1 MGYFKRK
8 MKNNYLEIK
17 NVDFRIGGKTKVK
30 NASFSIE
37 NEGETLC
44 ILGPSGIGKTTILRT
59 IAGLEKIEKG
69 TIHLNNKLLSSKE
82 KNIEPEDRN
91 VSLAFQD
98 NSLFPHYT
106 VEKNILIGSE
116 RNKEKKKNKLSFKEI
131 IKLLDISKILKKYP
145 HEVSAGEAQRASLAR
160 SLITQPDLLLLDEPL
175 SNVDQSFKEEIQVR
189 LKKILS
195 KLKITTIIVTHDSYE
210 AFYLGTKCG
219 IILDQQL
226 KQFDDPYKVYHFP
239 NSVEVVNF
247 LNRGIL
253 IPAKVTGENTL
264 ESWDLGTIEGNFI
277 KKYPKGSNVQLLLQ
291 PEDLEHDDKSNLK
304 LEVVD
309 RKFRGTNFIYT
320 LKTPSNTL
328 IPVFVHSHHIH
339 QHEVDEKFGIK
350 RPIHIDHIVCF

>member
-1 MGYFKRK
+1 MRDKF
-8 MKNNYLEIK
+8 LEVK
-17 NVDFRIGGKTKVK
+17 GVDFKIGGKTKVE
-30 NASFSIE
+30 NASFVIE

-59 IAGLEKIEKG
+59 IAGLEEIEKG
-69 TIHLNNKLLSSKE
+69 SIKLNGKLISSRDKHV
-82 KNIEPEDRN
+82 EPEYRN

-106 VEKNILIGSE
+106 VEKNILLGSE
-116 RNKEKKKNKLSFKEI
+116 RNKTKQKKKLSFKEI
-131 IKLLDISKILKKYP
+131 IDLLDISKILKKYP
-145 HEVSAGEAQRASLAR
+145 HEISAGEAQRASLAR
-160 SLITQPDLLLLDEPL
+160 SLLTQPDLLLLDEPL

-210 AFYLGTKCG
+210 AFYLGQKCA
-219 IILDQQL
+219 IVLDGQI
-226 KQFDDPYKVYHFP
+226 KQFDDPYNVYHFP

-253 IPAKVTGENTL
+253 IPAKVTGENSL
-264 ESWDLGTIEGNFI
+264 ENEDLGIIKGNFI
-277 KKYPKGSNVQLLLQ
+277 KHYPKGANVQLLLQ

-320 LKTPSNTL
+320 LKTNSNLL
-328 IPVFVHSHHIH
+328 IPVFVHSHHEH
-339 QHEVDEKFGIK
+339 QHEADEKFGIK
-350 RPIHIDHIVCF
+350 RPINIDHIVCF

>member
-1 MGYFKRK
+1 MS
-8 MKNNYLEIK
+8 KNFFEIK
-17 NVDFRIGGKTKVK
+17 NVDFNVGGKTKVK
-30 NASFSIE
+30 NVSFSIE
-37 NEGETLC
+37 NEGDVICL
-44 ILGPSGIGKTTILRT
+44 LGPSGIGKTTILRT
-59 IAGLEKIEKG
+59 IAGLEKIKKG
-69 TIHLNNKLLSSKE
+69 SIKLNGKTISSE
-82 KNIEPEDRN
+82 KNNVEPENRN

-106 VEKNILIGSE
+106 VEKNILLGSE
-116 RNKEKKKNKLSFKEI
+116 RNKEKHKKKLTLKDI
-131 IKLLDISKILKKYP
+131 VDLLDIFHILNKYP
-145 HEVSAGEAQRASLAR
+145 HEISAGEAQRASLAR

-189 LKKILS
+189 LKKILNQ
-195 KLKITTIIVTHDSYE
+195 LKITTIIVTHDSYE
-210 AFYLGTKCG
+210 AFYLGSKCG

-253 IPAKVTGENTL
+253 IPAKVTGKNTL
-264 ESWDLGTIEGNFI
+264 ENWDLGTIEGNFI
-277 KKYPKGSNVQLLLQ
+277 KEYAKGSNVQLLLQ
-291 PEDLEHDDKSNLK
+291 PEDLEHDDRSNLK

>member
-1 MGYFKRK
+1 
-8 MKNNYLEIK
+8 MKNNFLEIK
-17 NVDFRIGGKTKVK
+17 NVDFTIGGKSKVK
-30 NASFSIE
+30 NASFVIE

-59 IAGLEKIEKG
+59 IAGLEEIEKG
-69 TIHLNNKLLSSKE
+69 SIKLNGKLISSKD
-82 KNIEPEDRN
+82 KHVEPEDRN

-106 VEKNILIGSE
+106 VEKNILLGSE
-116 RNKEKKKNKLSFKEI
+116 RNKTKNRKKLSLEEI
-131 IKLLDISKILKKYP
+131 IDLLDISKILKKYP
-145 HEVSAGEAQRASLAR
+145 HEISAGEAQRASLAR
-160 SLITQPDLLLLDEPL
+160 SLLTQPDLLLLDEPL

-210 AFYLGTKCG
+210 AFYLGHKCA
-219 IILDQQL
+219 IILDGQI
-226 KQFDDPYKVYHFP
+226 KQFDDPYNVYHFP

-253 IPAKVTGENTL
+253 IPAKVTGENSL
-264 ESWDLGTIEGNFI
+264 ENKDLGTINGNFI
-277 KKYPKGSNVQLLLQ
+277 KHYPKGSNVQLLLQ